1 MASALAGPR
10 RRRGGN
16 HAAALGGV
24 ALQGRLQR
32 ATKGGGLASGRRV
45 GASVM
50 QNVAG
55 QALHCAG
62 DGSAQRRR
70 GKKQRKELEVE
81 ERIILQFL
89 KIPGTSL

>member
-1 MASALAGPR
+1 MASALAGPW
-10 RRRGGN
+10 RRRGGD

-32 ATKGGGLASGRRV
+32 ATKGGGLASGRLV

-62 DGSAQRRR
+62 DGSAQRQR
-70 GKKQRKELEVE
+70 GKIEEGAGGGRKDHFAISENSRV
-81 ERIILQFL
+81 
-89 KIPGTSL
+89 